1 MQTDGPA
8 VEIRL
13 FDPATHDKGDFD
25 CGVARLNNFLQR
37 SAKKQ
42 QRGDFVRVYVM
53 LEAGKSKILGYH
65 SINAYGLAADD
76 LGALVPKAAPSHGMV
91 PAVYLSMIAV
101 DRTQQGR
108 GLGGIL
114 LDHAKRKALGVADSL
129 GAWAIVLDVIEE
141 GGAEAIQARIAWYA
155 KYGFIPFPSVPTKMF
170 VPMATVRATYGT
182 R

>member
-1 MQTDGPA
+1 MQADGPA
-8 VEIRL
+8 VEIRP
-13 FDPATHDKGDFD
+13 FDPTVHDRSDFD
-25 CGVARLNNFLQR
+25 CGVVRLNNFLQR

-42 QRGDFVRVYVM
+42 QRGDFVRVYIA
-53 LEAGKSKILGYH
+53 LEAGENRILGYH

-76 LGALVPKAAPSHGMV
+76 LGPLVPKAAPSHGMV

-101 DRTQQGR
+101 DRPQQGR
-108 GLGGIL
+108 GLGSIL

-141 GGAEAIQARIAWYA
+141 GGAEAIQVRTAWYA
-155 KYGFIPFPSVPTKMF
+155 KHGFIPFPSMPTKMF
-170 VPMATVRATYGT
+170 LPMATVRATYGA